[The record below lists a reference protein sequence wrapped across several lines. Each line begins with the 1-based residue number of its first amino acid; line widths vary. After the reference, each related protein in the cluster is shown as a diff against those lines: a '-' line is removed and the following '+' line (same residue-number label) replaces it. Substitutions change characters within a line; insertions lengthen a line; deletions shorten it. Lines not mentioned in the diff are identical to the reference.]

1 MLALEAFGGEMADDV
16 ERCVYVA
23 NAGAELRGEV
33 FPLRTCCAL
42 PASVPS
48 AITRAAR

>member
-16 ERCVYVA
+16 ERCAYVA

-33 FPLRTCCAL
+33 FSLANLLR
-42 PASVPS
+42 S
-48 AITRAAR
+48 AGIRTECD